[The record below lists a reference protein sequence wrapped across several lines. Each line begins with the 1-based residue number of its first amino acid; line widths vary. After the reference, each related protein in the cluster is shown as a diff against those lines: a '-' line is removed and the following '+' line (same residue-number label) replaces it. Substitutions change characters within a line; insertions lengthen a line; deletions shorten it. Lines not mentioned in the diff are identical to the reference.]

1 MPKKILPLCLVSL
14 VMASCTI
21 KSDLEDNITHY
32 KKLTRYSMV
41 KQVDFSKHTN
51 DIDGARFLVANYPD
65 QIIRL
70 DGVDFDNR
78 YNKLVSYLK
87 INGYTIMV
95 NEKLRLTAT
104 IITEVNK
111 PLPNV
116 KYIGII
122 MEQDSKISQ
131 TIYNISYGGN
141 EFKARQLYTDY
152 KKSL

>member
-1 MPKKILPLCLVSL
+1 MSKKILPFCLASL

-32 KKLTRYSMV
+32 EKLTRYSVV
-41 KQVDFSKHTN
+41 KQIDFSKHTN
-51 DIDGARFLVANYPD
+51 DIDGVRFLVANYPD

-70 DGVDFDNR
+70 DGVDFNNR

-87 INGYTIMV
+87 TNGYTIMV
-95 NEKLRLTAT
+95 NEKLPLIAT
-104 IITEVNK
+104 IIAEVNK

-116 KYIGII
+116 KYVGII
-122 MEQDSKISQ
+122 MEHDSKMGQ

>member
-1 MPKKILPLCLVSL
+1 MPKKILSLCLVSL

-32 KKLTRYSMV
+32 EKLTRYSMV

-51 DIDGARFLVANYPD
+51 DIDVARFLVANYPD

-87 INGYTIMV
+87 TNGYTIMV
-95 NEKLRLTAT
+95 NEKLPLTAT

-122 MEQDSKISQ
+122 MEQDSKIGQ

>member
-1 MPKKILPLCLVSL
+1 
-14 VMASCTI
+14 MASCTI
-21 KSDLEDNITHY
+21 KSDLEDNISHY
-32 KKLTRYSMV
+32 EKLTRYSMV
-41 KQVDFSKHTN
+41 KQVVFSKHTN
-51 DIDGARFLVANYPD
+51 NIDGIRFLVANYPD

-87 INGYTIMV
+87 TNSYTIMV
-95 NEKLRLTAT
+95 NEKLPLTAT
-104 IITEVNK
+104 IIAEVNK
-111 PLPNV
+111 LLPNV
-116 KYIGII
+116 KYIGIV
-122 MEQDSKISQ
+122 MEQDSKMGQ

>member
-1 MPKKILPLCLVSL
+1 MPKKIFTLCLVSL
-14 VMASCTI
+14 LLASCTI
-21 KSDLEDNITHY
+21 KSDIEDNINHY
-32 KKLTRYSMV
+32 EKLTRYSMI

-70 DGVDFDNR
+70 NGIDFDNR

-87 INGYTIMV
+87 TNGYKIMV
-95 NEKLRLTAT
+95 NEKLPLTAT
-104 IITEVNK
+104 IIAELNN

-122 MEQDSKISQ
+122 MQQDSRMDQ
-131 TIYNISYGGN
+131 TTFNISYGDN
-141 EFKARQLYTDY
+141 EFKAHQFYTDY
-152 KKSL
+152 KKTL

>member
-32 KKLTRYSMV
+32 EKLTRYSMV

-87 INGYTIMV
+87 TNGYTIMV
-95 NEKLRLTAT
+95 NEKLPLTAT
-104 IITEVNK
+104 IIIEVNK

-122 MEQDSKISQ
+122 MEQDSKIGQ

>member
-1 MPKKILPLCLVSL
+1 
-14 VMASCTI
+14 MASCTI

-32 KKLTRYSMV
+32 EKLTRYSMV

-87 INGYTIMV
+87 TNSYTIMV
-95 NEKLRLTAT
+95 NEKLPLTAT

-122 MEQDSKISQ
+122 MEQDSKIGQ

>member
-1 MPKKILPLCLVSL
+1 
-14 VMASCTI
+14 MASCTI
-21 KSDLEDNITHY
+21 KSDLEDNIIHY
-32 KKLTRYSMV
+32 EKLTRYSIV

-51 DIDGARFLVANYPD
+51 DIDGARFLAPNYPD

-87 INGYTIMV
+87 TNGYTIMV
-95 NEKLRLTAT
+95 NEKLPLTAT

-122 MEQDSKISQ
+122 MEQDSKIGQ

>member
-1 MPKKILPLCLVSL
+1 MPKKILPICLVSL

-32 KKLTRYSMV
+32 EKLTRYSMV

-87 INGYTIMV
+87 TNGYTIMV
-95 NEKLRLTAT
+95 NEKLPLTAT

-122 MEQDSKISQ
+122 MEQDSKIGQ

>member
-32 KKLTRYSMV
+32 EKLTRYSMV

-87 INGYTIMV
+87 TNGYTIMV
-95 NEKLRLTAT
+95 NEKLPLTAT

-122 MEQDSKISQ
+122 MEQDSKIGQ

>member
-1 MPKKILPLCLVSL
+1 
-14 VMASCTI
+14 MASCTI
-21 KSDLEDNITHY
+21 KSDLEDNITY
-32 KKLTRYSMV
+32 YEKLTRYSMV

-51 DIDGARFLVANYPD
+51 NIDGIRFLVANYPD

-87 INGYTIMV
+87 TNDYTIMV
-95 NEKLRLTAT
+95 NEKLPFTAT
-104 IITEVNK
+104 IIAEVNK

-122 MEQDSKISQ
+122 MEQGSKMGQ